1 MNTIYITK
9 NDYKKLID
17 LINKKWNHNDSDK
30 NLLTELNRGVIVEPQ
45 DVPSDVITMNSL
57 VVFCDIESKEKLEYW
72 LVFPDDADIGQ
83 GKISVLSPIGCS
95 LLGYK
100 IDDIISVNT
109 PKGEKQL
116 KVEKILHQPESHGN
130 YE

>member
-83 GKISVLSPIGCS
+83 RKISVLSPIGCS